1 MKKKLTIFM
10 VLILAL
16 GLVGCGNSIVRKSIE
31 EAKLSIESK
40 DYDKA
45 LASLQTVLDEDS
57 DNEEGKKLYSIVD
70 SYQKS
75 KKSFEDNN
83 VDESKK
89 LLDEINDEY
98 VNYMIKDDIDSLKQ
112 QVENKIKEIELINS
126 NLTKLLGLVDEEKY
140 DEANTLFEEINKNS
154 LNDEQKNKA
163 NELKTRIDTELAEIE
178 AQKKAEEEVR
188 LAEEAKRLEEEK
200 RKQDEILNSNDES
213 KSEFTEKKAMEYL
226 QKYYML
232 NVTYEDG
239 FWYFVNNNGE
249 KIFTMSK
256 PILSEDSNGKYYSV
270 NSYDV
275 SVIES
280 GGRGYFESG
289 KIYENGEC
297 EGFSE
302 VN

>member
-126 NLTKLLGLVDEEKY
+126 NLTKLLGLVDE
-140 DEANTLFEEINKNS
+140 
-154 LNDEQKNKA
+154 
-163 NELKTRIDTELAEIE
+163 
-178 AQKKAEEEVR
+178 
-188 LAEEAKRLEEEK
+188 
-200 RKQDEILNSNDES
+200 
-213 KSEFTEKKAMEYL
+213 
-226 QKYYML
+226 
-232 NVTYEDG
+232 
-239 FWYFVNNNGE
+239 
-249 KIFTMSK
+249 
-256 PILSEDSNGKYYSV
+256 
-270 NSYDV
+270 
-275 SVIES
+275 
-280 GGRGYFESG
+280 
-289 KIYENGEC
+289 
-297 EGFSE
+297 
-302 VN
+302 